1 MKFKKF
7 INIFICVTFALILFS
22 CTANQSKNIKAD
34 ESKTSDDNREIS
46 DEKIINVFKTLGY
59 DISKE
64 EFDKNYKKN
73 IKSGKLEVLRDMGGS
88 LLFDNKGELIH
99 ADFLDLLEFSDN
111 EIDKNYPSETFVESI
126 KENFI
131 DKNYTEELKSDFT
144 KDYIAYSFY
153 EKNPA
158 GVFNPYDQIRVV
170 FDNVKD
176 RVILYSKF
184 NDYKI
189 EKEPSISED
198 EASKIALDF
207 LDNKASKVD
216 KITLTVVASNEFF
229 DENKQEKKD
238 SKDLH
243 LAYVVEIADDMV
255 YVDAYDGKIIGG
267 DSY

>member
-1 MKFKKF
+1 MKMKKF
-7 INIFICVTFALILFS
+7 VNIFICVTFALILFS
-22 CTANQSKNIKAD
+22 CTANQSKNINAD
-34 ESKTSDDNREIS
+34 DKKTSDGNREIS
-46 DEKIINVFKTLGY
+46 DEKIINVLKNLGY

-64 EFDKNYKKN
+64 EFDKSYKKN
-73 IKSGKLEVLRDMGGS
+73 IKSGKLEVLGDKGSS
-88 LLFDNKGELIH
+88 LLFNNNGELIH
-99 ADFLDLLEFSDN
+99 ADFLALLEFSDN

-131 DKNYTEELKSDFT
+131 DKNYTEALKSDFT

-189 EKEPSISED
+189 EKEAKISED
-198 EASKIALDF
+198 KASKIALDF

-243 LAYVVEIADDMV
+243 LAYIVEIADDMV
-255 YVDAYDGKIIGG
+255 YVDAYNGKIIGG

>member
-1 MKFKKF
+1 MKMKKF

-22 CTANQSKNIKAD
+22 CTANQSKNIKAN
-34 ESKTSDDNREIS
+34 ESKTSNDNEKIS

-158 GVFNPYDQIRVV
+158 WVFNPYDQIRVV
-170 FDNVKD
+170 FDNLKD
-176 RVILYSKF
+176 RVILYNKF

-189 EKEPSISED
+189 EKEAKISED

-238 SKDLH
+238 SEDLH
-243 LAYVVEIADDMV
+243 LAYIVEIADDMV

>member
-1 MKFKKF
+1 MKMKKF

-22 CTANQSKNIKAD
+22 CTANQSKNIKAN
-34 ESKTSDDNREIS
+34 ESKTSDDNGKIS
-46 DEKIINVFKTLGY
+46 DEKIINAFKTLGY

-64 EFDKNYKKN
+64 DFDKNYKKN
-73 IKSGKLEVLRDMGGS
+73 IKSGKLEVLRDKGSS

-131 DKNYTEELKSDFT
+131 DKNYTEVLKSDFT

-170 FDNVKD
+170 FDNLKD
-176 RVILYSKF
+176 RVILYNKF
-184 NDYKI
+184 SDYKI

-229 DENKQEKKD
+229 DENKQKEKE

-243 LAYVVEIADDMV
+243 LAYIVEISDNMV